1 LVAYGFGPGAGARR
15 LSISGRVAGGNR
27 TPGSHRFRLP
37 QVGVR
42 TISVTDTVLLD
53 PPAALGSLTV
63 LSTAELLSG
72 TIRNVF
78 SERSVSDLF
87 AGENELF

>member
-1 LVAYGFGPGAGARR
+1 VGVAR
-15 LSISGRVAGGNR
+15 GNR
-27 TPGSHRFRLP
+27 PPGSHRFRLP

-53 PPAALGSLTV
+53 PPALGSLTV